1 MAFASQRF
9 SRGWVCVLF
18 LTGLVWVSHA
28 AAEWEVQTISADK
41 KVVIYADT
49 ASIKREGDFVFAWII
64 YNRSAAAPD
73 GAVSS
78 KALNQYDCTQYRARA
93 WQQSFFDAPMGT
105 GRRLPPRGRSTCETG
120 ESSDITMQAQCE
132 SPWLPIQR
140 GTTGEDLL
148 RALCVF

>member
-1 MAFASQRF
+1 MAYATQLLRQSFLCLSLLAGLACVSQ
-9 SRGWVCVLF
+9 
-18 LTGLVWVSHA
+18 A
-28 AAEWEVQTISADK
+28 YAEWEVQTISADK

-49 ASIKREGDFVFAWII
+49 ASLKREGDFVFAWII

-93 WQQSFFDAPMGT
+93 WQQSFFDAPMGS

-120 ESSDITMQAQCE
+120 ESLDITMESQCQ

>member
-1 MAFASQRF
+1 MPYATQRF
-9 SRGWVCVLF
+9 RRAFIHLMLMV
-18 LTGLVWVSHA
+18 GLACSSHA
-28 AAEWEVQTISADK
+28 YAEWEVQTISADK

-49 ASIKREGDFVFAWII
+49 ASLKREGDFVFAWII

-73 GAVSS
+73 GAISS

-120 ESSDITMQAQCE
+120 ESSDISLQSQCE

>member
-1 MAFASQRF
+1 MAYATQRFRHAFPYLMLVLGLSCASQA
-9 SRGWVCVLF
+9 
-18 LTGLVWVSHA
+18 H
-28 AAEWEVQTISADK
+28 AEWEVQTISADK

-49 ASIKREGDFVFAWII
+49 ASLKREGDFVFAWII

-73 GAVSS
+73 GAISS

-120 ESSDITMQAQCE
+120 ESLDITLPSQCE

>member
-1 MAFASQRF
+1 MAYARNLFRQAFTCFLSVGSLAS
-9 SRGWVCVLF
+9 
-18 LTGLVWVSHA
+18 VSNA
-28 AAEWEVQTISADK
+28 QAEWEVQTISADK

-49 ASIKREGDFVFAWII
+49 ASLKREGDFVFAWII

>member
-1 MAFASQRF
+1 MATAKNLVGNACQH
-9 SRGWVCVLF
+9 VLPV
-18 LTGLVWVSHA
+18 LGLVCASHA
-28 AAEWEVQTISADK
+28 CAEWEVQTISADK

-49 ASIKREGDFVFAWII
+49 ASLRRQGDFVFAWII
-64 YNRSAAAPD
+64 YNRSTTAPD

-93 WQQSFFDAPMGT
+93 WQQSFYDAPMAT
-105 GRRLPPRGRSTCETG
+105 GNRLPPRGRSICET
-120 ESSDITMQAQCE
+120 SDSLDMSMPSQCE
-132 SPWLPIQR
+132 TPWLPIQR

>member
-1 MAFASQRF
+1 
-9 SRGWVCVLF
+9 
-18 LTGLVWVSHA
+18 VWNLA
-28 AAEWEVQTISADK
+28 
-41 KVVIYADT
+41 
-49 ASIKREGDFVFAWII
+49 RELGYI

-93 WQQSFFDAPMGT
+93 WQQSFFDAPMGS

-120 ESSDITMQAQCE
+120 ESLDITMESQCQ

>member
-1 MAFASQRF
+1 MPYATQRF
-9 SRGWVCVLF
+9 RQAFIRLMLVV
-18 LTGLVWVSHA
+18 GLACSSNA
-28 AAEWEVQTISADK
+28 YAEWDVQTISADK

-49 ASIKREGDFVFAWII
+49 ASLKREGDFVFAWII
-64 YNRSAAAPD
+64 YNRSTAAPD
-73 GAVSS
+73 GAISS

-120 ESSDITMQAQCE
+120 ESLDITMQSQCE

>member
-1 MAFASQRF
+1 MAHATQLLRQSFLCLSLLAGLACVSQ
-9 SRGWVCVLF
+9 
-18 LTGLVWVSHA
+18 A
-28 AAEWEVQTISADK
+28 YAEWEVQTISADK

-49 ASIKREGDFVFAWII
+49 ASLKREGDFVFAWII

-78 KALNQYDCTQYRARA
+78 KAMNQYDCTQYRARA
-93 WQQSFFDAPMGT
+93 WQQSFFDAPMGS

-120 ESSDITMQAQCE
+120 ESLDITMESQCQ

-148 RALCVF
+148 RAVCVF

>member
-1 MAFASQRF
+1 MAYATQLLRQSFLCLSFLAGLACVSQ
-9 SRGWVCVLF
+9 
-18 LTGLVWVSHA
+18 A
-28 AAEWEVQTISADK
+28 YAEWEVQTISADK

-49 ASIKREGDFVFAWII
+49 ASLKREGDFVFAWII

-93 WQQSFFDAPMGT
+93 WQQSFFDAPMGN